1 MLLAGDIG
9 GTKTTLALF
18 ADADKVTTPVVEVT
32 FASTRYAT
40 LEAIIQ
46 EFLQQ
51 HPLPVSRAAL
61 GVAGPIIGDI
71 AYVTNLQWQVNRQRL
86 TDQLKGAPVYLLN
99 DLAAIANALPILP
112 AADLH
117 TLNPGQALPG
127 GNIAVIAPGTGLGEA
142 FLVWDGSRYRAYS
155 SEGGHADF
163 APTDDWEMGLWKYLR
178 TELGFAHISYEA
190 VCSGLGIPNLY
201 NYVKAS
207 GAAAEPAW
215 LAQALA
221 AVQDPTPVIVNAALD
236 ETRPCEICNVTLATF
251 LSILGAEAGNL
262 ALKVLATGGVYLGGG
277 IPPRILSQLATGRFM
292 EAFCNKGRFAD
303 ILQNVP
309 VFVINNP
316 KAGLLGAAYY
326 GFTQE

>member
-18 ADADKVTTPVVEVT
+18 ADLDTVTAPVAEVT
-32 FASTRYAT
+32 FASTRYTT

-51 HPLPVSRAAL
+51 HPQPVSRVAL
-61 GVAGPIIGDI
+61 GVAGPVIGDT
-71 AYVTNLQWQVNRQRL
+71 ARVTNLQWQVNRHAL
-86 TDQLKGAPVYLLN
+86 ADQLHGADVYLLN

-112 AADLH
+112 PTDLY
-117 TLNPGQALPG
+117 TLNPGQAQPG
-127 GNIAVIAPGTGLGEA
+127 GNMAVIAPGTGLGEA
-142 FLVWDGSRYRAYS
+142 FLVWEGTRYRAYS

-163 APTDDWEMGLWKYLR
+163 APTDDWEMRLWKYLR
-178 TELGFAHISYEA
+178 DGLGFAHISYEA
-190 VCSGLGIPNLY
+190 VCSGLGIPNIY
-201 NYVKAS
+201 KYVKGS
-207 GAAAEPAW
+207 GYAEEPAW

-236 ETRPCEICNVTLATF
+236 EDRPCEICTATLDTF
-251 LSILGAEAGNL
+251 ISILGAEAGNL

-277 IPPRILSQLATGRFM
+277 IPPRILSKLTTGRFM

-303 ILQNVP
+303 LLRAVP
-309 VFVINNP
+309 IFVINNP
-316 KAGLLGAAYY
+316 KAGLLGAANY
-326 GFTQE
+326 GFAQP